1 MNNNRQRATGSPATN
16 MLSYIALGSN
26 IGDRRKNIR
35 RAIEELGQVS
45 RIEVEKISSLYRTKP
60 QGYAQQEDFLNAA
73 ARIRTGLSPFEFLGR
88 LKDIERALGR
98 KKTARFGPRIIDLDI
113 LIYGKRKIKTPRL
126 TIPHP
131 RMCERDFVLRPL
143 QEIAPE
149 MFNIE
154 VIKRVSQ
161 MREFIR
167 DRKARGRTIG
177 FVPTMGYLHAGHL
190 SLVRRAFRDC
200 DEVVVSIFVNPTQFG
215 PREDF
220 GRYPR
225 DIERDKRMLAA
236 CGVRVVFCPLPREMY
251 PEGCG
256 TYVDVPRLSRGLCG
270 GLRPGHFQGVATV
283 VAKLFN
289 IISPDI
295 AYFGQKDFQQACV
308 IRRMVKDLN
317 MPLRIKALPTVREPD
332 GLAMSSRNS
341 YLSRQQRSQAVVLCQ
356 SLKQAKGLIKNGEKS
371 AAKIIRFIRGR
382 IGRMSQARIDYVS
395 VVNAQT
401 LGSIKQ
407 IEKNTLIALAVYFGD
422 TRLIDNVIITRDG
435 HCVCPR

>member
-1 MNNNRQRATGSPATN
+1 M
-16 MLSYIALGSN
+16 
-26 IGDRRKNIR
+26 
-35 RAIEELGQVS
+35 
-45 RIEVEKISSLYRTKP
+45 
-60 QGYAQQEDFLNAA
+60 
-73 ARIRTGLSPFEFLGR
+73 
-88 LKDIERALGR
+88 
-98 KKTARFGPRIIDLDI
+98 
-113 LIYGKRKIKTPRL
+113 
-126 TIPHP
+126 
-131 RMCERDFVLRPL
+131 
-143 QEIAPE
+143 
-149 MFNIE
+149 E